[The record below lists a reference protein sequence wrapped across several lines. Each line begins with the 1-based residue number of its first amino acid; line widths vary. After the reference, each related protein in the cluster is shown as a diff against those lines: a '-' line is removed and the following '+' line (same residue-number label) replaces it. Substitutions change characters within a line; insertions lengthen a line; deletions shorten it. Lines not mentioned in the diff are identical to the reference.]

1 MQLMNGDSQRFL
13 RFSLD
18 TNLLIYAIDNLA
30 GARHEI
36 SREIIQRAARC
47 DCRLTLQAVSEF
59 YSAVTRKQILPLHEA
74 AAQAGDWL
82 DLFPCVAASASSVR
96 SAIADAAAG
105 RASYWDAL
113 LLATAREAGCAVLL
127 SEDLGDGADFSGL
140 RVHNPFSASGGL
152 SPLARR
158 LLDLA

>member
-1 MQLMNGDSQRFL
+1 MNGGSQ

-30 GARHEI
+30 GTRHEL
-36 SREIIQRAARC
+36 SREIIQRAVRC

-59 YSAVTRKQILPLHEA
+59 YSAVTRKRILPLHEA
-74 AAQAGDWL
+74 VAQAGDWL

-96 SAIADAAAG
+96 SALADVAAG

-140 RVHNPFSASGGL
+140 RVHNPFSPSGEL
-152 SPLARR
+152 SPLTRR
-158 LLDLA
+158 LLDLV